1 MRICRIASPSFLR
14 HDRESRMTE
23 PKSEVLT
30 MSTKVIALA
39 NQKGG
44 VGKTTTAVNLA
55 AYLAR
60 RKQNVLLIDLDPQ
73 ANATSGVGLE
83 KEEGGSIYA
92 ALLGEADVRTLIKP
106 TDTKRLHV
114 IPSELDLAG
123 CEVAIARMDNYL
135 HCLRNAIKPI
145 VDQDEYDLILFDCP
159 PSIGILF
166 MNALYAADSVIIPM
180 QAEYLAL
187 EGLSVIFNLIGK
199 VRDAGNPG
207 LRIEGIVMT
216 MCDLRTNLAQQVVDE
231 VKKHFGEAIYET
243 LIPRSVRLSEAPSY
257 GQPIIQYA
265 PLSKGALAYRALAK
279 EVLKRQNNI
288 SAPDPE
294 VIPDAAASGND
305 LAEQN

>member
-1 MRICRIASPSFLR
+1 
-14 HDRESRMTE
+14 
-23 PKSEVLT
+23 

-55 AYLAR
+55 ACLAK

-83 KEEGGSIYA
+83 KEEGASIYS
-92 ALLGEADVRTLIKP
+92 ALLGEADARTLVKP
-106 TDTKRLHV
+106 TGVKRLHM

-135 HCLRNAIKPI
+135 HCLKNALQPVI
-145 VDQDEYDLILFDCP
+145 DQDEYDIILFDCP

-187 EGLSVIFNLIGK
+187 EGLSVILSLIDQ

-207 LRIEGIVMT
+207 LKIEGIVMT

-231 VKKHFGEAIYET
+231 VKNHFGNVIYNA
-243 LIPRSVRLSEAPSY
+243 LIPRTVRLSEAPSY
-257 GQPIIQYA
+257 GLPIIKYA
-265 PLSKGALAYRALAK
+265 PLSKGAMAYRALAK
-279 EVLKRQNNI
+279 EVLTRQ
-288 SAPDPE
+288 SQTPPPDPE
-294 VIPDAAASGND
+294 PAPDSSISGTNLDPLESTAEND
-305 LAEQN
+305 LAGSTEDTTF

>member
-1 MRICRIASPSFLR
+1 
-14 HDRESRMTE
+14 
-23 PKSEVLT
+23 

-55 AYLAR
+55 ACLAKR
-60 RKQNVLLIDLDPQ
+60 RQKVLLIDLDPQ
-73 ANATSGVGLE
+73 ANATSGVGLD
-83 KEEGGSIYA
+83 KEEGASIYA
-92 ALLGEADVRTLIKP
+92 ALLGEADARTLIKP
-106 TDTKRLHV
+106 TGIKRLHM

-135 HCLRNAIKPI
+135 HCLKDALKPVI
-145 VDQDEYDLILFDCP
+145 EQGEYDLILFDCP
-159 PSIGILF
+159 PSIGIIF

-187 EGLSVIFNLIGK
+187 EGLSVIMSLIDQ
-199 VRDAGNPG
+199 VHAAGNPD
-207 LRIEGIVMT
+207 LSIEGIVMT

-231 VKKHFGEAIYET
+231 VKNHFGDAIYKT

-257 GQPIIQYA
+257 GQPVIQYA

-279 EVLKRQNNI
+279 EVLKRRSNTAI
-288 SAPDPE
+288 PAPD
-294 VIPDAAASGND
+294 AS
-305 LAEQN
+305 

>member
-1 MRICRIASPSFLR
+1 
-14 HDRESRMTE
+14 
-23 PKSEVLT
+23 

-55 AYLAR
+55 ACLAKR
-60 RKQNVLLIDLDPQ
+60 RQNVLLIDLDPQ
-73 ANATSGVGLE
+73 ANATSGVGMD
-83 KEEGGSIYA
+83 KEEGASIYA
-92 ALLGEADVRTLIKP
+92 ALLGEADARTLIKP
-106 TDTKRLHV
+106 TDMKRLHM

-135 HCLRNAIKPI
+135 HCLKNALKPI
-145 VDQDEYDLILFDCP
+145 VAQNEYDIILFDCP

-187 EGLSVIFNLIGK
+187 EGLSVIMSLIGQ
-199 VRDAGNPG
+199 VREAGNPG

-231 VKKHFGEAIYET
+231 VKKHFGESIYDT

-257 GQPIIQYA
+257 GQPVIRYA
-265 PLSKGALAYRALAK
+265 PLSKGAQAYRALAK
-279 EVLKRQNNI
+279 EVLKRQSKTGAPLPDN
-288 SAPDPE
+288 SSVYTVPDPE
-294 VIPDAAASGND
+294 PEPFESA
-305 LAEQN
+305 